1 MEGEREGKEEVRKN
15 ERGGEKGGKSVPLA
29 LILQFDHWV
38 WLISYLLLMSFVGK
52 SSTQIQVSTDY

>member
-1 MEGEREGKEEVRKN
+1 MKGE
-15 ERGGEKGGKSVPLA
+15 GGEKGGKSVPLA

-38 WLISYLLLMSFVGK
+38 WLATIKHIISYLLLMSFVGK